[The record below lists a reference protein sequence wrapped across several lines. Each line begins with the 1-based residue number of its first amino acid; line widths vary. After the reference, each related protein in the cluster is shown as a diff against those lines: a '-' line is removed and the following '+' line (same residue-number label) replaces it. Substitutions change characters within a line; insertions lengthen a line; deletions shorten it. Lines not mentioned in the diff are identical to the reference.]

1 MPVMM
6 MAKPIKP
13 KSSKPLAKVEE
24 EAPSEEAAPKAS
36 KKDVSSPL
44 SKGLTMLQTI
54 ILAVVMLIASVV
66 GPAATLYFLGPTL
79 LVPMI
84 QKAMPASAEE
94 GEEGE
99 EGKKTEGEHGKEGK
113 EGEHGK
119 EAPKTPGLGMN
130 LPMEE
135 FIVSLKTSQASK
147 STQFL
152 KAKMSL
158 AIAVPEAEDCNA
170 SHGEEEGKEG
180 KPEAKAEG
188 GEHGGEGKAAE
199 DPAVACNE
207 AFVKK
212 MDAYVPTLRDI
223 VNTALMKRNAS
234 QIATLEGQE
243 DFKDE
248 LVSEMNA
255 VLSNHGYTVQRINL
269 QDFIIQR

>member
-1 MPVMM
+1 MM

-13 KSSKPLAKVEE
+13 KSSKPLAKTEE
-24 EAPSEEAAPKAS
+24 SGSSEESVPKAAS
-36 KKDVSSPL
+36 KKDSPPLL
-44 SKGLTMLQTI
+44 SKGLTMFQTI
-54 ILAVVMLIASVV
+54 ILAVVILITSVV

-79 LVPMI
+79 LAPMI
-84 QKAMPASAEE
+84 QKALPASTGEEGEEGEKPE

-99 EGKKTEGEHGKEGK
+99 EGKKP
-113 EGEHGK
+113 
-119 EAPKTPGLGMN
+119 EAPKVPSLGLN

-170 SHGEEEGKEG
+170 PIEEAGKT
-180 KPEAKAEG
+180 EAKAEG
-188 GEHGGEGKAAE
+188 GEHGGEGGGEAKDAMS
-199 DPAVACNE
+199 ACNE

-212 MDAYVPTLRDI
+212 MDPYVPTLRDI
-223 VNTALMKRNAS
+223 VNTALMKRNAQ

-248 LVSEMNA
+248 LVGEMNA

>member
-1 MPVMM
+1 M

-24 EAPSEEAAPKAS
+24 SAPSEE
-36 KKDVSSPL
+36 SSPTPSQKDDYSFQL
-44 SKGLTMLQTI
+44 SKGLTMFQTI
-54 ILAVVMLIASVV
+54 ILAAVMLIASVV
-66 GPAATLYFLGPTL
+66 GSAATLYFLGPTL

-84 QKAMPASAEE
+84 QKALPAEATEE

-99 EGKKTEGEHGKEGK
+99 KPEGK
-113 EGEHGK
+113 EGEEGK
-119 EAPKTPGLGMN
+119 KPEAPKTPSMGMN

-158 AIAVPEAEDCNA
+158 AVAVPEGEDCNA
-170 SHGEEEGKEG
+170 PVEEAGKEG
-180 KPEAKAEG
+180 KPEEKAEG
-188 GEHGGEGKAAE
+188 GEGGEGKGAAE

-212 MDAYVPTLRDI
+212 MDSYVPTLRDI
-223 VNTALMKRNAS
+223 VNTALMKRNAQ

>member
-1 MPVMM
+1 MM

-13 KSSKPLAKVEE
+13 KSSKPLAKIEE
-24 EAPSEEAAPKAS
+24 QTPFEENAPKAS
-36 KKDVSSPL
+36 KKDAPSPV
-44 SKGLTMLQTI
+44 SKGLTMFQTI
-54 ILAVVMLIASVV
+54 ILAVVMLIASIV

-84 QKAMPASAEE
+84 QKAMPAPAEE
-94 GEEGE
+94 GEEVEKPEGE
-99 EGKKTEGEHGKEGK
+99 EGKKPE
-113 EGEHGK
+113 GK
-119 EAPKTPGLGMN
+119 EAPKTPGLGLN

-158 AIAVPEAEDCNA
+158 AIAVPEGEDCYA
-170 SHGEEEGKEG
+170 PVEEEG

-188 GEHGGEGKAAE
+188 GEHGGEGGEGKGAT
-199 DPAVACNE
+199 DPATACNE

-212 MDAYVPTLRDI
+212 MDVYVPTLRDI

>member
-13 KSSKPLAKVEE
+13 KSSKPLAKIEE
-24 EAPSEEAAPKAS
+24 SAPSEEATPKAS
-36 KKDVSSPL
+36 KKDAPSPL
-44 SKGLTMLQTI
+44 SKGLTMFQTI

-84 QKAMPASAEE
+84 QKAIPASTEE

-99 EGKKTEGEHGKEGK
+99 EGEKPEGEHGKEGK

-119 EAPKTPGLGMN
+119 EAPKTPSLGMN

-158 AIAVPEAEDCNA
+158 AIAVPEGEDCNA
-170 SHGEEEGKEG
+170 PAEEGEG

-188 GEHGGEGKAAE
+188 GEHGGEGAGKAE
-199 DPAVACNE
+199 DPAAACNE

>member
-1 MPVMM
+1 MM

-13 KSSKPLAKVEE
+13 KSSKPLAKTEE
-24 EAPSEEAAPKAS
+24 SGSSEESAPKAAS
-36 KKDVSSPL
+36 KKDSPPLL
-44 SKGLTMLQTI
+44 SKGLTMFQTI
-54 ILAVVMLIASVV
+54 ILAVVILITSVV

-79 LVPMI
+79 LAPMI
-84 QKAMPASAEE
+84 QKALPASTAEEGEEGEKPE

-99 EGKKTEGEHGKEGK
+99 EGKKP
-113 EGEHGK
+113 
-119 EAPKTPGLGMN
+119 EAPKVPSLGLN

-170 SHGEEEGKEG
+170 PIEEAGKT
-180 KPEAKAEG
+180 EAKAEG
-188 GEHGGEGKAAE
+188 GEHGGEGGGEAKDAMS
-199 DPAVACNE
+199 ACNE

-212 MDAYVPTLRDI
+212 MDPYVPTLRDI
-223 VNTALMKRNAS
+223 VNTALMKRNAQ

-248 LVSEMNA
+248 LVGEMNA

>member
-1 MPVMM
+1 MPEMM

-13 KSSKPLAKVEE
+13 KSSKPLAKIEE
-24 EAPSEEAAPKAS
+24 QAPSEENAPKAS
-36 KKDVSSPL
+36 KKDAPSPL
-44 SKGLTMLQTI
+44 SKGLTMFQTI
-54 ILAVVMLIASVV
+54 ILAVVMLIASIV

-84 QKAMPASAEE
+84 QKAMPAPAEE

-99 EGKKTEGEHGKEGK
+99 KPEGEEGKKPE
-113 EGEHGK
+113 GK
-119 EAPKTPGLGMN
+119 EAPKTPGLGLN

-158 AIAVPEAEDCNA
+158 AIAVPEGEDCYA
-170 SHGEEEGKEG
+170 PVEEEGK
-180 KPEAKAEG
+180 PDAKAEG
-188 GEHGGEGKAAE
+188 GEHGGEGGEGKGAT
-199 DPAVACNE
+199 DPAAACNE